1 MITNRLY
8 VSIFQT
14 TKQSL
19 SVYEETSFFLKT
31 KTDHLVL
38 KTKAVCWESILEFGK
53 TKEDIHQKHKA
64 LLKDNAH
71 LYLVAKLR

>member
-1 MITNRLY
+1 MVIFNDMITNRLY

-19 SVYEETSFFLKT
+19 LVYEETSFFLKI
-31 KTDHLVL
+31 KTDCLVL

-53 TKEDIHQKHKA
+53 
-64 LLKDNAH
+64 
-71 LYLVAKLR
+71 Y

>member
-1 MITNRLY
+1 MRTTRLY

-19 SVYEETSFFLKT
+19 SVYKETSFFLKA
-31 KTDHLVL
+31 KTDCLVS
-38 KTKAVCWESILEFGK
+38 KTKAVCWESILEFK
-53 TKEDIHQKHKA
+53 TIKEDIHQRRKA

-71 LYLVAKLR
+71 LYLVARLR